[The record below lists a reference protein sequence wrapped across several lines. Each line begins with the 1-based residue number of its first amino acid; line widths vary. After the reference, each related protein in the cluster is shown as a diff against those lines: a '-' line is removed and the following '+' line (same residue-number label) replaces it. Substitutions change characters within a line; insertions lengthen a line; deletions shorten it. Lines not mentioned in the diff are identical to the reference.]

1 MKKRNLMIFAGLLG
15 IAALAAFV
23 TRSSWMGS
31 NASAQ
36 GPQRPR
42 VVSVELAK
50 AARDLVP
57 VDVDSIGTV
66 TPISSVALKSR
77 VETTIVSVH
86 FEDGAKVS
94 EGDLLFTL
102 DARQID
108 AQIEQAEGMLAR
120 DQAQLVG
127 ALRDHKRYSDLLG
140 KGATTQVN
148 VDNAK
153 PQADILI
160 GTIKADQS
168 ALDNLKVQKSFT
180 IIRAPFSGRISAAN
194 VKVGNFVRPADLAP
208 LAVINQMAPVYVTF
222 AIPQRV
228 LVDLREAMAA
238 GASKVI
244 ATIPGHQRSEDGKV
258 AMVENTVDS
267 TTGMVTVRGMM
278 NNENETL
285 WPGTL
290 VNTKLIIRT
299 ENSVVVPTVAVQR
312 SQNGTYVFVVRDGV
326 AKVQP
331 VKVDRTFQG
340 TSVISE
346 GLSGDENVVV
356 DGQLLLSDGSRVEP
370 RARKA
375 GAGGDDALRTL
386 PRPAGHD
393 DADHGVDHRL
403 RRVRFPPAAG
413 LGAAAGRFPD
423 HCRERDLAGR
433 Q

>member
-1 MKKRNLMIFAGLLG
+1 MKKRSWIILAGGLG
-15 IAALAAFV
+15 TIALAAFA
-23 TRSSWMGS
+23 TRASWMGGG
-31 NASAQ
+31 ASAQ

-42 VVSVELAK
+42 VISVELAK
-50 AARDLVP
+50 AERKPVP

-77 VETTIVSVH
+77 IETTIVSVH

-108 AQIEQAEGMLAR
+108 AQIEQAEGMLAK
-120 DQAQLVG
+120 DQAQLEG
-127 ALRDHKRYSDLLG
+127 AQRDLRRFSDLIG

-153 PQADILI
+153 TQADILI

-194 VKVGNFVRPADLAP
+194 VKIGNFVRPADTAP

-228 LVDLREAMAA
+228 LVELREAMAS
-238 GASKVI
+238 GSSRVI

-258 AMVENTVDS
+258 AMVENSVDS
-267 TTGMVTVRGMM
+267 TTGMITVRGIM
-278 NNENETL
+278 NNESETL
-285 WPGTL
+285 WPGIL
-290 VNTKLIIRT
+290 VATKLIIRT

-312 SQNGTYVFVVRDGV
+312 SQNGNYVFVVKDGV

-340 TSVISE
+340 ISVIAE
-346 GLSGDENVVV
+346 GLSGDEDVVV
-356 DGQLLLSDGSRVEP
+356 DGQLLLSNGSRVEP
-370 RARKA
+370 RAHKA
-375 GAGGDDALRTL
+375 GA
-386 PRPAGHD
+386 
-393 DADHGVDHRL
+393 
-403 RRVRFPPAAG
+403 
-413 LGAAAGRFPD
+413 
-423 HCRERDLAGR
+423 
-433 Q
+433 

>member
-1 MKKRNLMIFAGLLG
+1 MKKRHVILFAGAIG
-15 IAALAAFV
+15 IAAVAAFV
-23 TRSSWMGS
+23 TRASWMGGG
-31 NASAQ
+31 ASAQ

-42 VVSVELAK
+42 MVSVELAK
-50 AARDLVP
+50 AERKSVP

-86 FEDGAKVS
+86 FEDGARVA

-108 AQIEQAEGMLAR
+108 AQIEQAEGMIAK
-120 DQAQLVG
+120 DQAQLEG
-127 ALRDHKRYSDLLG
+127 AQRDLRRYNDLVT

-153 PQADILI
+153 TQSDILI
-160 GTIKADQS
+160 GTIKADQA
-168 ALDNLKVQKSFT
+168 ALDNLKVQKSYT
-180 IIRAPFSGRISAAN
+180 LIRAPFAGRISAAN
-194 VKVGNFVRPADLAP
+194 VKVGNFVRPADTAP

-228 LVDLREAMAA
+228 LVDLREAMTKAD
-238 GASKVI
+238 SRVI

-258 AMVENTVDS
+258 AMVENTVDA
-267 TTGMVTVRGMM
+267 TTGMVTVRGIM

-290 VNTKLIIRT
+290 VATKLIIRS
-299 ENSVVVPTVAVQR
+299 EDSVVVPTVAVQR
-312 SQNGTYVFVVRDGV
+312 SQSGNYVFVVKDGV
-326 AKVQP
+326 AKVRP

-370 RARKA
+370 RAQKA
-375 GAGGDDALRTL
+375 GA
-386 PRPAGHD
+386 
-393 DADHGVDHRL
+393 
-403 RRVRFPPAAG
+403 
-413 LGAAAGRFPD
+413 
-423 HCRERDLAGR
+423 
-433 Q
+433 